1 MMEVLEEKEVDLDEG
16 RETAALTAVA
26 MFMNYEYRELR
37 GEIGEEG
44 KIRRNGNW
52 VVFSRDWEWIMNW
65 VEEIGCED
73 KRSV

>member
-37 GEIGEEG
+37 GRIGEVV
-44 KIRRNGNW
+44 KSDRRRSQ
-52 VVFSRDWEWIMNW
+52 SR
-65 VEEIGCED
+65 
-73 KRSV
+73 R

>member
-37 GEIGEEG
+37 GEPADHGD
-44 KIRRNGNW
+44 
-52 VVFSRDWEWIMNW
+52 FSITKKQEIST
-65 VEEIGCED
+65 EEITQKCTVLELHSSSKGD
-73 KRSV
+73 

>member
-37 GEIGEEG
+37 GGIGEEG

-52 VVFSRDWEWIMNW
+52 DVFSRDWVVDYELGGGDWM
-65 VEEIGCED
+65 
-73 KRSV
+73 